1 MPRSVTVYREIGDT
15 LVKDEVNTDDLHT
28 RYEPALNF
36 HQRII
41 STYYELEQAGQ
52 LNDMSPEEKKRTRQV
67 HEDAQHP
74 EYWGEKDT
82 LGYLPD

>member
-1 MPRSVTVYREIGDT
+1 MARSTILYQEIDGEVVKTEINPDNLTPRAQVAV
-15 LVKDEVNTDDLHT
+15 
-28 RYEPALNF
+28 NF

-41 STYYELEQAGQ
+41 NTYYELEQKGQ
-52 LNDMSPEEKKRTRQV
+52 LNDMSPEEKKRTRQI

-74 EYWGEKDT
+74 EYWGEKTT

>member
-1 MPRSVTVYREIGDT
+1 MPRSVTVYPEDGPKYT
-15 LVKDEVNTDDLHT
+15 APKDAVHERH
-28 RYEPALNF
+28 EPALNF

-41 STYYELEQAGQ
+41 NSYYELEQQGQ
-52 LNDMSPEEKKRTRQV
+52 LNDMSPEEKKFIRRV

-74 EYWGEKDT
+74 EYWGEKNT

>member
-1 MPRSVTVYREIGDT
+1 MHTVTVYPEDRPKYT
-15 LVKDEVNTDDLHT
+15 VNKDDLKE
-28 RYEPALNF
+28 RDEPALNF

-41 STYYELEQAGQ
+41 KTYYELECKGQ
-52 LNDMSPEEKKRTRQV
+52 LNDQSPEEKQFIRKV

-74 EYWGEKDT
+74 EYWGEKNT